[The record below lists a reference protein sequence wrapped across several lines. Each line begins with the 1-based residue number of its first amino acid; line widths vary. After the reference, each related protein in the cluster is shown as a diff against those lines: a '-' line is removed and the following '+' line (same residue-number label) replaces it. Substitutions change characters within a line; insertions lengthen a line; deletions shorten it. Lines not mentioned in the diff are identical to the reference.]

1 MDNHTKAKIAFCFL
15 ASGVKG
21 LDLLC
26 LPIPYTSEITENLGK
41 MTKNVKQWF
50 LTLWPLGNK
59 GSNPWEKQQTSTPI
73 APAYCLREF
82 PGCDTGAAQRLSYCG
97 DQTEGLGRH
106 RQLVFTWQH
115 ARELTAVHRDLQRV
129 SLKYATEYW

>member
-50 LTLWPLGNK
+50 LTLWPLGNEEEQ
-59 GSNPWEKQQTSTPI
+59 S
-73 APAYCLREF
+73 LRE
-82 PGCDTGAAQRLSYCG
+82 AANKHANCPSLLPERVPRL
-97 DQTEGLGRH
+97 
-106 RQLVFTWQH
+106 
-115 ARELTAVHRDLQRV
+115 
-129 SLKYATEYW
+129 